1 MEFQIYLKISVFSE
15 FLFFEFIQAVS
26 HASLALHQEFSF
38 FLNFR
43 FFRISAASWGQD
55 ENSPAN

>member
-43 FFRISAASWGQD
+43 FFRISAAS
-55 ENSPAN
+55 